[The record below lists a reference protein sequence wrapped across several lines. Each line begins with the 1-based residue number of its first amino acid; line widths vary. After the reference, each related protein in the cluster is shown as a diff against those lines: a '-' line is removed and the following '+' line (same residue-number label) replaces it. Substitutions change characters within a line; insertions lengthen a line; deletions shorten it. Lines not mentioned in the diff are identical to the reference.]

1 MRDDFI
7 LLGVAAVAAW
17 LIIRSVPAT
26 AAGVRRVGK
35 LEIPDIFTSG
45 GGWLPSGA
53 YDPNLLNRQYA
64 EGWGYGD

>member
-1 MRDDFI
+1 MRNDLII
-7 LLGVAAVAAW
+7 LGIAAVAAFFI
-17 LIIRSVPAT
+17 LKSVPA

-53 YDPNLLNRQYA
+53 YDPNLLDRQYA